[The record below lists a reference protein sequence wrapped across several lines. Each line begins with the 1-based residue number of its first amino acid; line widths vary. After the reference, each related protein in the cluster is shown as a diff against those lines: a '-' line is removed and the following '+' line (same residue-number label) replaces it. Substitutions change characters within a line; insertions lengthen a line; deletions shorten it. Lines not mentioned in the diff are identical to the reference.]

1 MDTGAAIS
9 LAPWG
14 FAQDVELSPVES
26 TLQLRSVNG
35 SLIETYGRRT
45 VQLCASNL
53 CVLVSFVIANV
64 SQALIGMDILCSN
77 QLSLIQS
84 FYGFYLVNSAGALTQ
99 LHPRGHLL
107 YLEAWPREFGFN
119 NCRGS
124 NLQSMQASLL
134 NDKGRTQEEAVATS
148 GGASHD
154 SLPLENL
161 REQQANN
168 TANLGTTTAWPEK
181 GAKRRRKKKLAAKTA
196 SQDRSQRSLEQQG
209 QKPATSQL
217 SSLEKPRI
225 IKELEMVAE
234 KEESNKSLGSI
245 DLQQLSLRI
254 LLTISLHRKWLI
266 TTTRATG
273 ACSQDAL
280 GEQLRN
286 IGLGQHKMQPNIFSG
301 DELVI
306 LLDQTCILIGGSEMQ
321 QECFVCELSALTS
334 LDSPKRLEQDDP
346 ISFGNLILDYK
357 EASHSVNLS
366 ASTSFVEELLQRH
379 DLAEHDCTPSLDQEE
394 GLQDQEAS
402 EHIALEADQKELY
415 KQTVGDLNWLA
426 KSCRP
431 DLSFEAHLLAQSL
444 ESPTTRHQMQLQKV
458 LSHLAQTKHC
468 SLSLHPTTKMTR
480 EKLQNLELVAF
491 SSTSWPE
498 AGKATS
504 TAYLQLWGAFLIA
517 SCKTSGAQQQ
527 ELAELESMRLAL
539 GLACLVRSLLQ
550 QLDMDKLET
559 VVPIKLR
566 TSSWKEEL
574 AEGKPIAKQ
583 LGLSRRNKHQQL
595 RGQLQISKVHP
606 TKNLAH
612 SLSHNASDKTML
624 AKLKIN
630 PKAAETGALSTV
642 FGQGSAFLFSSSSL
656 VVGTISLEHPKME
669 EPQLRQ
675 LALSDSETCNE
686 SLSKN
691 LADKSLA
698 SLTLCSLSLQRDNLE
713 SLNLESWSFP
723 TPSLTLQSLNPTRD
737 RLHSLTWQS
746 LSLEKGNLHSLTLQ
760 SLSLA
765 HGILQSLILASWS
778 FAIAS
783 LTLYNL
789 SQERDRL
796 QSLTLQSLSLT
807 EANGFEPLSFKDL
820 SLKDGKQE
828 LEENLA
834 TNLLKRRAETNSFSR
849 ISLQERKP
857 SQEAK
862 TNSFSIHSFRGILS
876 LYWPIFLLCSFQL
889 VCSAL
894 LLKTSFPIQSLQ
906 PEELTAAYSN
916 KSLEKTL
923 DSFQQL
929 DLDDSLSFLRFSL
942 SRCSFQF
949 QPESFDKS
957 SFEQRALHCAAFIQQ
972 PRISNRQL
980 QDYQVQR
987 FQLTGRYFSFSL
999 VSGGASSTALHTRA
1013 SPKPLHCPA
1022 STLPSLSFEDVKL
1035 SCKIALRRSTLS
1047 AWTLISLSL
1056 AITAWLNNAGLRACR
1071 GRSLSRRSLLPTTFP
1086 TSFRRAASTTA
1097 SLAIP
1102 FRSTRS
1108 LRTTSF
1114 KRSASTRAS
1123 TRTTFRRTSSKRR
1136 TLLAM
1141 LLFSF
1146 LFNIFFSN
1154 SFGGKELEKKDEL
1167 STTSLEL
1174 ELEKLVANK
1183 TCSLDLYDGHL
1194 EQNLWQIQLQQLS
1207 LEKNKKKKQKQ
1218 LSAAVPDRELSQL
1231 HLHQLCLQDP
1241 ASRRQ
1246 FPEESLSL
1254 SFTKKELS
1262 EQDLS
1267 NISLDKLFPENFAEQ
1282 LADKQLQQ
1290 NLSTDQKQLQKNN
1303 LTKNNLQQLSF
1314 KKPSFP
1320 EKTLNNELATTFAK
1334 KSLEEHFAFQT
1345 FLFDS
1350 LAFQSPASAQL
1361 GENNL
1366 NQKQLAQSSFTQTGR
1381 RGLQRTASQ
1390 KRLSRSQLEPAAFQE
1405 QIGSAEWG
1413 QSSFTTR
1420 TSSQRTSRRRVC
1432 RQEL

>member
-1 MDTGAAIS
+1 M
-9 LAPWG
+9 LP
-14 FAQDVELSPVES
+14 
-26 TLQLRSVNG
+26 
-35 SLIETYGRRT
+35 
-45 VQLCASNL
+45 NL

-84 FYGFYLVNSAGALTQ
+84 FHGFYLVNSAGALTQ

-107 YLEAWPREFGFN
+107 YLEACPAKFGFS

-124 NLQSMQASLL
+124 NLQPMQASLL

-148 GGASHD
+148 GGAYHD

-161 REQQANN
+161 REQQAKN

-181 GAKRRRKKKLAAKTA
+181 GAKRRKKKKPAAKKA

-217 SSLEKPRI
+217 RSLEKPRI

-234 KEESNKSLGSI
+234 KEESNNSLGSI
-245 DLQQLSLRI
+245 DLQSLSLRI
-254 LLTISLHRKWLI
+254 LLTLSLSNKWLI
-266 TTTRATG
+266 TTTRARE

-280 GEQLRN
+280 EEQLRN

-321 QECFVCELSALTS
+321 QECFFCELSALTS
-334 LDSPKRLEQDDP
+334 LDSPKRLVQDAP
-346 ISFGNLILDYK
+346 ISFGNMILEYS
-357 EASHSVNLS
+357 ETSHSISLS
-366 ASTSFVEELLQRH
+366 VPTCFVDELLTKH
-379 DLAEHDCTPSLDQEE
+379 DLAEHDCTNKLRPEE
-394 GLQDQEAS
+394 RLHDQEAS

-415 KQTVGDLNWLA
+415 KQTVGDLIWLA
-426 KSCRP
+426 TCCRP

-491 SSTSWPE
+491 SSTSWTE

-539 GLACLVRSLLQ
+539 GLACLIRSLLQ
-550 QLDMDKLET
+550 QLDMDKLEK

-574 AEGKPIAKQ
+574 VDGRPIAQQ

-656 VVGTISLEHPKME
+656 VVGMISLEHPKME

-691 LADKSLA
+691 LADSLA
-698 SLTLCSLSLQRDNLE
+698 SLTLCSLSLQRDTLE

-723 TPSLTLQSLNPTRD
+723 TPSLTLQSLIPTRD

-746 LSLEKGNLHSLTLQ
+746 LSLKKGNLHSLTLQ

-765 HGILQSLILASWS
+765 NGILQSLILASWS

-783 LTLYNL
+783 LTLCNL

-820 SLKDGKQE
+820 SLEDGKQE

-834 TNLLKRRAETNSFSR
+834 NNLLKRRAETNSFSR

-857 SQEAK
+857 AQEAK
-862 TNSFSIHSFRGILS
+862 TNSFSNHSFRGILS

-906 PEELTAAYSN
+906 PE
-916 KSLEKTL
+916 
-923 DSFQQL
+923 
-929 DLDDSLSFLRFSL
+929 
-942 SRCSFQF
+942 
-949 QPESFDKS
+949 
-957 SFEQRALHCAAFIQQ
+957 
-972 PRISNRQL
+972 
-980 QDYQVQR
+980 
-987 FQLTGRYFSFSL
+987 
-999 VSGGASSTALHTRA
+999 
-1013 SPKPLHCPA
+1013 
-1022 STLPSLSFEDVKL
+1022 
-1035 SCKIALRRSTLS
+1035 S
-1047 AWTLISLSL
+1047 A
-1056 AITAWLNNAGLRACR
+1056 
-1071 GRSLSRRSLLPTTFP
+1071 
-1086 TSFRRAASTTA
+1086 
-1097 SLAIP
+1097 
-1102 FRSTRS
+1102 
-1108 LRTTSF
+1108 
-1114 KRSASTRAS
+1114 
-1123 TRTTFRRTSSKRR
+1123 
-1136 TLLAM
+1136 
-1141 LLFSF
+1141 
-1146 LFNIFFSN
+1146 
-1154 SFGGKELEKKDEL
+1154 
-1167 STTSLEL
+1167 
-1174 ELEKLVANK
+1174 
-1183 TCSLDLYDGHL
+1183 
-1194 EQNLWQIQLQQLS
+1194 
-1207 LEKNKKKKQKQ
+1207 
-1218 LSAAVPDRELSQL
+1218 
-1231 HLHQLCLQDP
+1231 
-1241 ASRRQ
+1241 
-1246 FPEESLSL
+1246 
-1254 SFTKKELS
+1254 
-1262 EQDLS
+1262 
-1267 NISLDKLFPENFAEQ
+1267 
-1282 LADKQLQQ
+1282 
-1290 NLSTDQKQLQKNN
+1290 
-1303 LTKNNLQQLSF
+1303 
-1314 KKPSFP
+1314 
-1320 EKTLNNELATTFAK
+1320 
-1334 KSLEEHFAFQT
+1334 
-1345 FLFDS
+1345 
-1350 LAFQSPASAQL
+1350 
-1361 GENNL
+1361 
-1366 NQKQLAQSSFTQTGR
+1366 
-1381 RGLQRTASQ
+1381 
-1390 KRLSRSQLEPAAFQE
+1390 
-1405 QIGSAEWG
+1405 
-1413 QSSFTTR
+1413 
-1420 TSSQRTSRRRVC
+1420 
-1432 RQEL
+1432 

>member
-1 MDTGAAIS
+1 MHSKHCELRSDKSRFRKTSPVAAWRPQEHRLSHPVLPMPLQAVHQSRSKGERSLQASFCRQAQVMAKPTLLQQLAVEERTCHTTSLAETNPLELQALEGRTSQKTSPKHPSAGLSQLDLAQLEQKMLKIEMLQKEMRELVRNKLPSTLAAKLAKSECKQEVDCQQSSDNNNNNNDNNNNNNTTTTTNNNNNEPNNYNNNNKNSRESSLNSFDLDNDNPESEPDLDAENFGCFNPILGAESRHDQHEASLSLGNLGHKTMAIGISLGSLIQQQQDEQEGMQIGTAWDPSLVHKKPTKRVSFDETCLAHLRQNKGQKQEGSHPANFQLRQLGRNTEKQELPAQNNKITTAQTCWDSFQQHDLQQQTAPASEKELQHKACQKAYQNNSLGREERTLGNIQQACRCPSNSNTSSFGLETKNTAAWSILVDTGAAIS

-84 FYGFYLVNSAGALTQ
+84 FHGFYLVNSAGALTQ

-107 YLEAWPREFGFN
+107 YLEACPAKFGFS

-134 NDKGRTQEEAVATS
+134 NDKGRTQDEAVATS

-161 REQQANN
+161 REQQAKN

-181 GAKRRRKKKLAAKTA
+181 GAKRRKKKKPAAKKA

-217 SSLEKPRI
+217 RSLEKPRI

-234 KEESNKSLGSI
+234 KEESNNSLGST
-245 DLQQLSLRI
+245 DLQSLSLRI
-254 LLTISLHRKWLI
+254 LLTLSLSNKWLI
-266 TTTRATG
+266 TTTRARE

-280 GEQLRN
+280 EEQLRN

-301 DELVI
+301 DELVM

-321 QECFVCELSALTS
+321 QECFFCELSALTS
-334 LDSPKRLEQDDP
+334 LEPPKRLEQDAP
-346 ISFGNLILDYK
+346 ISFGNMILEYS
-357 EASHSVNLS
+357 ETSHSISLS
-366 ASTSFVEELLQRH
+366 VPACFVDELLTKH
-379 DLAEHDCTPSLDQEE
+379 DLAEHDCTPSLEQEQ
-394 GLQDQEAS
+394 LHDQEAS
-402 EHIALEADQKELY
+402 EHLALEADQKELY
-415 KQTVGDLNWLA
+415 KQTVGDLVWLA
-426 KSCRP
+426 TACRP
-431 DLSFEAHLLAQSL
+431 DLSFGAHLLAQSL
-444 ESPTTRHQMQLQKV
+444 TSPTTSHQMQLQKV
-458 LSHLAQTKHC
+458 LRHLAQTKHY

-480 EKLQNLELVAF
+480 EKLQNIELVAF

-504 TAYLQLWGAFLIA
+504 TAYLQLWGAFLTA

-574 AEGKPIAKQ
+574 VDGRPIAQQ

-624 AKLKIN
+624 AKLRIN

-656 VVGTISLEHPKME
+656 VVGMISLEHPKME
-669 EPQLRQ
+669 QPQLRQ

-723 TPSLTLQSLNPTRD
+723 TPSLTLQSLNPTKD

-746 LSLEKGNLHSLTLQ
+746 LSLKKGNLHSLTLQ

-765 HGILQSLILASWS
+765 NGILQSLILASWS

-783 LTLYNL
+783 LIL
-789 SQERDRL
+789 SSLSFEEDRL

-820 SLKDGKQE
+820 SLEDGK
-828 LEENLA
+828 
-834 TNLLKRRAETNSFSR
+834 
-849 ISLQERKP
+849 
-857 SQEAK
+857 
-862 TNSFSIHSFRGILS
+862 
-876 LYWPIFLLCSFQL
+876 
-889 VCSAL
+889 
-894 LLKTSFPIQSLQ
+894 
-906 PEELTAAYSN
+906 
-916 KSLEKTL
+916 
-923 DSFQQL
+923 
-929 DLDDSLSFLRFSL
+929 
-942 SRCSFQF
+942 
-949 QPESFDKS
+949 
-957 SFEQRALHCAAFIQQ
+957 
-972 PRISNRQL
+972 
-980 QDYQVQR
+980 
-987 FQLTGRYFSFSL
+987 
-999 VSGGASSTALHTRA
+999 
-1013 SPKPLHCPA
+1013 
-1022 STLPSLSFEDVKL
+1022 
-1035 SCKIALRRSTLS
+1035 
-1047 AWTLISLSL
+1047 
-1056 AITAWLNNAGLRACR
+1056 
-1071 GRSLSRRSLLPTTFP
+1071 
-1086 TSFRRAASTTA
+1086 
-1097 SLAIP
+1097 
-1102 FRSTRS
+1102 
-1108 LRTTSF
+1108 
-1114 KRSASTRAS
+1114 
-1123 TRTTFRRTSSKRR
+1123 
-1136 TLLAM
+1136 
-1141 LLFSF
+1141 
-1146 LFNIFFSN
+1146 
-1154 SFGGKELEKKDEL
+1154 
-1167 STTSLEL
+1167 
-1174 ELEKLVANK
+1174 
-1183 TCSLDLYDGHL
+1183 
-1194 EQNLWQIQLQQLS
+1194 
-1207 LEKNKKKKQKQ
+1207 
-1218 LSAAVPDRELSQL
+1218 
-1231 HLHQLCLQDP
+1231 
-1241 ASRRQ
+1241 
-1246 FPEESLSL
+1246 
-1254 SFTKKELS
+1254 
-1262 EQDLS
+1262 
-1267 NISLDKLFPENFAEQ
+1267 
-1282 LADKQLQQ
+1282 
-1290 NLSTDQKQLQKNN
+1290 
-1303 LTKNNLQQLSF
+1303 
-1314 KKPSFP
+1314 
-1320 EKTLNNELATTFAK
+1320 
-1334 KSLEEHFAFQT
+1334 
-1345 FLFDS
+1345 
-1350 LAFQSPASAQL
+1350 
-1361 GENNL
+1361 
-1366 NQKQLAQSSFTQTGR
+1366 
-1381 RGLQRTASQ
+1381 
-1390 KRLSRSQLEPAAFQE
+1390 
-1405 QIGSAEWG
+1405 
-1413 QSSFTTR
+1413 
-1420 TSSQRTSRRRVC
+1420 
-1432 RQEL
+1432 